1 MPAAHFALGVLA
13 AIALACGVASPA
25 AAQRDGLQRVEQ
37 LMRQNDYQRALESV
51 DHYLVSNPRDAR
63 GRFLKGVILTEQ
75 KKTQEAIKVYTE
87 LTQDNPGL
95 PEPYNNLA
103 VLRAALGEYEPARV
117 ALEMAVRVR
126 PDYAV
131 AHENLGDIY
140 ARMAAQSYEKAAKL
154 DSGNKSAPLKLKQV
168 TALLSGAPH

>member
-1 MPAAHFALGVLA
+1 MPAARLALRTIALVAMAFAL
-13 AIALACGVASPA
+13 ALPA
-25 AAQRDGLQRVEQ
+25 AAQRDGLKRAEQ
-37 LMRQNDYQRALESV
+37 LMQQNDYPRALESV
-51 DHYLVSNPRDAR
+51 DHYLVSNPRDPR

-75 KKTQEAIKVYTE
+75 KKTQEAIRVYTE

-95 PEPYNNLA
+95 AEPYNNLA
-103 VLRAALGEYEPARV
+103 VLHASLGQYEPARI
-117 ALEMAVRVR
+117 ALEMAVRVK

-131 AHENLGDIY
+131 AYENLGDIY

-168 TALLSGAPH
+168 TTLLSSAGR

>member
-1 MPAAHFALGVLA
+1 MQAVESGVLVEDDGNGVRIA
-13 AIALACGVASPA
+13 AF
-25 AAQRDGLQRVEQ
+25 VEQ
-37 LMRQNDYQRALESV
+37 RPRTISRFERLRRQL
-51 DHYLVSNPRDAR
+51 
-63 GRFLKGVILTEQ
+63 GRPSK
-75 KKTQEAIKVYTE
+75 A
-87 LTQDNPGL
+87 
-95 PEPYNNLA
+95 
-103 VLRAALGEYEPARV
+103 AALGEYEPARV

-168 TALLSGAPH
+168 TTLLSGAPH